1 MALMKKMIKEKA
13 YAKVNLFLNVLDK
26 RRDGYHNL
34 EMVNVKINL
43 HDEIKI
49 KKCHMTSG
57 VIIKSNDMFLS
68 NQDNIVLQCARF
80 IQEKYNLNSGIEITI
95 DKRIP
100 YGAGLG
106 GNSTDVAS
114 VIKGINQ
121 LENLNLSLETMQ
133 EIGIMFGAD
142 IPYCLVDYPAIVTEK
157 GETINQFENKL
168 SDYFILIVHPKIYV
182 STETI
187 FDEGDQSGFKHADI
201 SKIIKAIKE
210 NDFAL
215 IQHSLFNSLEE
226 IVMKKDERMS
236 KFKTELVSEL
246 GEEGLVMT
254 GSGSTFIKIIK
265 QEDNKIIDFIDEN
278 KDKYF
283 VGAYKI
289 K

>member
-1 MALMKKMIKEKA
+1 MKKMVNEKA

-26 RRDGYHNL
+26 RRDGFHNL
-34 EMVNVKINL
+34 EMINVKIDLSDN
-43 HDEIKI
+43 IKI

-57 VIIKSNDMFLS
+57 VLIKSNDLFLS

-80 IQEKYNLNSGIEITI
+80 MQRKYNLNSGIEITI
-95 DKRIP
+95 DKKIP

-114 VIKGINQ
+114 VIKGIDQ
-121 LENLNLSLETMQ
+121 LENLNLDLEEMQ

-157 GETINQFENKL
+157 GETINKFENSLK
-168 SDYFILIVHPKIYV
+168 DYYILVVHPRIYI
-182 STETI
+182 STETV
-187 FDEGDQSGFKHADI
+187 FKEGDKLGFKKQDI
-201 SKIIKAIKE
+201 SGIIKAIKD
-210 NDFAL
+210 NDFSK
-215 IQHSLFNSLEE
+215 IQKTLFNSLEE
-226 IVMKKDERMS
+226 IVLQKSERI
-236 KFKTELVSEL
+236 KEFRDDLVSQL

-254 GSGSTFIKIIK
+254 GSGSTFTKIIK
-265 QEDNKIIDFIDEN
+265 QVDDKIMSFIDQN